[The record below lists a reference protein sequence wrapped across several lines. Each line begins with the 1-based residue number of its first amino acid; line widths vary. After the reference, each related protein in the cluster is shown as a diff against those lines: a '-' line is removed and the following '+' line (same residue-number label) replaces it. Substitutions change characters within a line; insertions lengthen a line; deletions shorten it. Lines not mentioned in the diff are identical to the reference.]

1 MQFLHLT
8 NKYEKKK
15 LTFLLFLFNYIF
27 IFCRGTLPLQEIS
40 TAKQDLNKAKSY
52 KADKFAPT
60 QYESASKSLFQAQ
73 SFSFD
78 SNRNDSKTLSL
89 ANESSL
95 LSKEALN
102 KALPQYLNELKEEV
116 KQSEQAAIEANA
128 EQLAPE
134 SLEQGKLLLNDANNL
149 SSNLEDLEKV
159 NESISKYKS
168 SMDSFEKARELS
180 LSQGKAI
187 LDSTSDIERELNQV
201 DSYSN
206 LHKEKTNSLRAS
218 YKEAIKLIQ
227 DDKLKLGMK
236 QIDSI
241 RLETSGIMKEALLP
255 YAKESAKLAS
265 DMIQN
270 AEKKMNLRDY
280 PISANASDNLAASK
294 EAYNGSI
301 DFLTKE
307 KYFESIR
314 LSEDSIK
321 LAKSILDEPLDK
333 TFANLEDKK
342 QRENTKT
349 IPNDSKTNEKAVK
362 HTSYVKYIV
371 KKRNPP
377 ETLWRIAA
385 DKKHFGDKSKWKN
398 IYSVNKKTVKDP
410 NKIYPNQILLI
421 PKE

>member
-1 MQFLHLT
+1 MQSLPLT

-15 LTFLLFLFNYIF
+15 LTFLLILFNQIF

-52 KADKFAPT
+52 RAEKFAPT
-60 QYESASKSLFQAQ
+60 QYESASKSLLQAQ

-78 SNRNDSKTLSL
+78 SNRNDAKTLSL
-89 ANESSL
+89 ANESST
-95 LSKEALN
+95 LSKEALT
-102 KALPQYLNELKEEV
+102 KALPQYLNELREEV
-116 KQSEQAAIEANA
+116 KQSEQSAIEANA

-134 SLEQGKLLLNDANNL
+134 TLEQGKLLLNDGNEL
-149 SSNLEDLEKV
+149 SSNLEDLEKI
-159 NESISKYKS
+159 NESILKYKS
-168 SMDSFEKARELS
+168 SIDSFEKARELS
-180 LSQGKAI
+180 LSQGRAI
-187 LDSTSDIERELNQV
+187 LDSTSDIERELNQI

-206 LHKEKTNSLRAS
+206 LHKDKTNSLRNS

-227 DDKLKLGMK
+227 DDKLKQGMK

-241 RLETSGIMKEALLP
+241 RLETSAILKEALLP

-265 DMIQN
+265 DMIQS
-270 AEKKMNLRDY
+270 AEKKMNLRDF

-307 KYFESIR
+307 KYYESIR

-333 TFANLEDKK
+333 SAVSEDKK
-342 QRENTKT
+342 QRESKK
-349 IPNDSKTNEKAVK
+349 ISSDDSKTNQKSEKE
-362 HTSYVKYIV
+362 TSYIKYIV
-371 KKRNPP
+371 KKKNPP

-385 DKKHFGDKSKWKN
+385 DKKHFGDKSKWKK
-398 IYSVNKKTVKDP
+398 IYSVNKKTIEDP
-410 NKIYPNQILLI
+410 DKIYPNQILLI
-421 PKE
+421 PKK